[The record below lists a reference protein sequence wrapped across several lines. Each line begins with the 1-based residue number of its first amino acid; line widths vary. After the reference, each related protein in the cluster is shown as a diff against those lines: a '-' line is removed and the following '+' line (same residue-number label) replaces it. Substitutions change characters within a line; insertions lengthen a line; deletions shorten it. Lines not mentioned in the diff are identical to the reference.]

1 MTAGRDPFLGM
12 IWMFAGVTLMSF
24 MHVSIRWVSDGLHPF
39 EIAFFRNLLALV
51 PVLPWLIH
59 NPREVLKTDR
69 PGTVILR
76 GVVNTFCMLGY
87 FYAISVAPL
96 AEVTA
101 LSFTAPIFA
110 TMLAIPLFGDRV
122 GIRRWLAIA
131 AGFLGVLIILRPG
144 FQQLGLGQVI
154 IVSVSFGWGLCLLMI
169 RDLGRTHSALTI
181 ATYMSL
187 VMTPLS
193 LFPALFVWQ
202 WPNLEQ
208 FAWLL
213 LIACLGFCGQ
223 YGMTQALRLTE
234 NHVLTPIEFSRLII
248 MALLAYWFFDEI
260 PDRFV
265 WMGSGLIFLA
275 CGYIA
280 YREHVIRR
288 TGKIA

>member
-1 MTAGRDPFLGM
+1 MTTGRDPVSGM
-12 IWMFAGVTLMSF
+12 IWMFVGVTLMSL
-24 MHVSIRWVSDGLHPF
+24 MHSSIRWVSDGLHPF

-51 PVLPWLIH
+51 PVLPWLIRT
-59 NPREVLKTDR
+59 PREVLRTDR

-110 TMLAIPLFGDRV
+110 TLLAIPLFGDRV
-122 GIRRWLAIA
+122 GIRRWLAIL
-131 AGFLGVLIILRPG
+131 AGFLGVVIILRPG
-144 FQQLGLGQVI
+144 FQQLGIGQII
-154 IVSVSFGWGLCLLMI
+154 IVTVSFGWGLCLLMI

-193 LFPALFVWQ
+193 LIPALMVWQ
-202 WPNLEQ
+202 WPNPIQ
-208 FAWLL
+208 FVWLL
-213 LIACLGFCGQ
+213 VIACLGFGGQ
-223 YGMTQALRLTE
+223 FSMTQALRLAE
-234 NHVLTPIEFSRLII
+234 NHVLTPVEFSRLII
-248 MALLAYWFFDEI
+248 MALLAYWLFDEV
-260 PDRFV
+260 PDTFV
-265 WMGSGLIFLA
+265 WIGSGLIFVS

-280 YREHVIRR
+280 YREHVIGRAR
-288 TGKIA
+288 KSA